1 MINVLIIDDEI
12 EMLESLRKILS
23 YRENFKI
30 VSHNDPHKAIEEIK
44 SSDFDL
50 IISDLQMKDVS
61 GIDILKVA
69 QQKKA
74 DTIVIIISGY
84 GTIESSVEAVKLGAY
99 DFIEKPFT
107 SKKLF
112 EVVDRGLSVTQTMDE
127 ESVEENKELKGI
139 IHNSSVMKDVLNL
152 VKRIASTEMTVLI
165 EGESGTG
172 KELIARAVHS
182 LSKSKTAPFVPIN
195 CGALPEQLFESELFG
210 HEKGAFTGAVKT
222 KPGLLEFADGGTFF
236 FDEVGEMSQSLQ
248 VKLLRMLE
256 ERKIRRVGGQKEIAI
271 NVRIIAA
278 TNKDL
283 GILVQ
288 EGKFRDDLFYRLNNL
303 KIELPPLRD
312 RREDIMPLIKQYLYQ
327 LCSKKGQTMRM
338 FTREAEEALKNYSWP
353 GNVRELQN
361 IVNRTFYLCSN
372 QLIQLSDI
380 PLPFAQLKTPISD
393 DILSLNYKDAKE
405 KIIEQ
410 FEAEYLTH
418 HLKKNDGNISRTAE
432 ECSLDRRT
440 IHRLISRYNII
451 FKNS

>member
-30 VSHNDPHKAIEEIK
+30 ISHNDPKVALEEIDK
-44 SSDFDL
+44 TEFDL
-50 IISDLQMKDVS
+50 VISDLQMKDVN
-61 GIDILKVA
+61 GIEILKHVHS
-69 QQKKA
+69 KNPN
-74 DTIVIIISGY
+74 TVVIIISGY
-84 GTIESSVEAVKLGAY
+84 GTIESSVEAVKLGAF

-112 EVVDRGLSVTQTMDE
+112 EVIDRGLNHTKNIIV
-127 ESVEENKELKGI
+127 ESGQDAKELNGI
-139 IHNSSVMKDVLNL
+139 VHNSPKMREIINL
-152 VKRIASTEMTVLI
+152 VKRIAPTDMNVLI

-172 KELIARAVHS
+172 KELVARAVHN

-236 FDEVGEMSQSLQ
+236 FDEIGEMTQSLQ

-256 ERKIRRVGGQKEIAI
+256 ERKIRRIGGQKEIDI

-283 GILVQ
+283 EMLVQ

-303 KIELPPLRD
+303 KIELPPLRE
-312 RREDIMPLIKQYLYQ
+312 RRDDIMPLIKQYLYQ
-327 LCSKKGQTMRM
+327 LCSKKGQPMRL
-338 FTREAEEALKNYSWP
+338 FTAEAEEALVNYSWP

-361 IVNRTFYLCSN
+361 IINRTFYLCSH
-372 QLIQLSDI
+372 QLIQLDDI
-380 PLPFAQLKTPISD
+380 PMPFAQLKNPISV
-393 DILSLNYKDAKE
+393 DILSLSYKEAKE
-405 KIIEQ
+405 RIIEK
-410 FEAEYLTH
+410 FESDYLTY
-418 HLKKNDGNISRTAE
+418 HLKRNDGNISKTAE
-432 ECSLDRRT
+432 ECALDRRT

-451 FKNS
+451 FKK